1 LSLWAGQGAPL
12 SRHRRLGCGAG
23 EIVDALD
30 AEWRA
35 ALRRLS
41 ASNLVE

>member
-12 SRHRRLGCGAG
+12 TRNRRFGCGAA
-23 EIVDALD
+23 EIIDALD

-35 ALRRLS
+35 ALHRLS